1 MKKAYGG
8 VIINE
13 TGQVLLREPANH
25 YDGYVWTFAKGKADP
40 GESPETTALRE
51 VEEETGIRGKIVAKI
66 PGTFDGS
73 TTSNEYFLM
82 SAVKDTGKLH
92 WETSSVKWVDQ
103 EEAEKL
109 LLHTSNQKGRLRD
122 LELLEAAFELFNSTQ
137 APGPKVSKL

>member
-13 TGQVLLREPANH
+13 VGQVLLREPANH
-25 YDGYVWTFAKGKADP
+25 FDGYVWTFAKGKADP
-40 GESPETTALRE
+40 GESAEATALRE

-82 SAVKDTGKLH
+82 SSVKDTGKFH
-92 WETSSVKWVDQ
+92 WETTSVKWVGQ
-103 EEAEKL
+103 EEAKKL
-109 LLHTSNQKGRLRD
+109 IMHTSNEKGRIRD
-122 LELLEAAFELFNSTQ
+122 LKLLETAFDLFKSTQ
-137 APGPKVSKL
+137 GHGPKISEL